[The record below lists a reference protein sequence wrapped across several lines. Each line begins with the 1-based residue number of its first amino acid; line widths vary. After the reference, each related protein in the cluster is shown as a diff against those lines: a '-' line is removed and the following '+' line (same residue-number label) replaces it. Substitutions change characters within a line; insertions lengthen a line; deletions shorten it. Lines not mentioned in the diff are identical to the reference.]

1 MSVGKKLLIAEDSPT
16 QAVHIRALLEGAG
29 FVVDTVSNGRAALA
43 AIRKSIPSLVVTDL
57 QMPEMNGLDLVQAI
71 ENEFPLLPVVLI
83 TAVGSEEIAAEALRR
98 GAASYVPKRNL
109 NSDLVPTLRRILELA
124 KSGQVSQKLDHC
136 VISSTTEFQLEN
148 DLSLIP
154 VLIARLQQ
162 EMNRYSLFGAAQLI
176 HLGIALDEALTNAVV
191 HGNLEV
197 SSELR
202 EIDDGKPYHQLIADR
217 QFQPPYSQR
226 RVYVAA
232 CISKELLRIVIRDQG
247 PGFDPQLI
255 PDPTDPANLDRVSGR
270 GLLLIQSFMDEIK
283 YNAAGNEIT
292 LIKRRSQ

>member
-1 MSVGKKLLIAEDSPT
+1 MSVGKKLLVAEDSPT
-16 QAVHIRALLEGAG
+16 QTVHIRTLLEGAG
-29 FVVDTVSNGRAALA
+29 FKVDTASNGRAALE
-43 AIRKSIPSLVVTDL
+43 AIRKSIPSLVITDL
-57 QMPEMNGLDLVQAI
+57 QMPEMNGLDLVQAV
-71 ENEFPLLPVVLI
+71 ENEFPQLPVVLI

-109 NSDLVPTLRRILELA
+109 NSDLVPTLRRILELV
-124 KSGQVSQKLDHC
+124 KSGQVSQKLDDC

-162 EMNRYSLFGAAQLI
+162 EVNRYSLFEAAQLI

-217 QFQPPYSQR
+217 QSQPPYSHR

-232 CISKELLRIVIRDQG
+232 CISKESLRIVIRDQG

-255 PDPTDPANLDRVSGR
+255 PDPTDPGNLDRVSGR

-283 YNAAGNEIT
+283 HNAVGNEIT